1 MPYLENREER
11 TEIINLIK
19 ENTNLLQQKQIILLL
34 INTYHELPYSTKLIT
49 LEFLQSYDKESLAS
63 IIENDEE
70 KEIYYSLLLTV
81 FKEMTDEYEEEE
93 ENKTIFK
100 QLENIVNKEDFIDW
114 LLAHEEEEESLGI
127 IIDFL
132 KQE

>member
-49 LEFLQSYDKESLAS
+49 LKLLQSYYKESLS
-63 IIENDEE
+63 
-70 KEIYYSLLLTV
+70 T
-81 FKEMTDEYEEEE
+81 
-93 ENKTIFK
+93 
-100 QLENIVNKEDFIDW
+100 
-114 LLAHEEEEESLGI
+114 
-127 IIDFL
+127 L
-132 KQE
+132 K

>member
-1 MPYLENREER
+1 
-11 TEIINLIK
+11 
-19 ENTNLLQQKQIILLL
+19 
-34 INTYHELPYSTKLIT
+34 
-49 LEFLQSYDKESLAS
+49 
-63 IIENDEE
+63 
-70 KEIYYSLLLTV
+70 
-81 FKEMTDEYEEEE
+81 MTDEDEEEEEEE